1 MKRTLPLQPTEAAKP
16 SWLNQLNILGPGL
29 LFAATSVGT
38 SHLVQ
43 STRAG
48 ALYGLALLL
57 IVIVAN
63 AVKYPAFRF
72 ASDYFPATGTTL
84 LEAYRRQGRWV
95 LVAYLLITLSS
106 LLFAVSALALMSA
119 GLIKVVFALT
129 LPTHWMAL
137 GLIAATSAVLIIGHY
152 NTLERVTKFLV
163 VIMMVCTLIATAT
176 IIPEIDWSSDNI
188 QLLPTQLDIAGLMF
202 VAALIGWMP
211 VPLDA
216 SVWQSLWAKAKADN
230 SEHPPTLGQSRFDF
244 NISFVGTL
252 LLAICFMLLGAGLM
266 HDKGI
271 ELQSGSAAFSA
282 QLISLYEAVFGSA
295 AGPVIGIAALAIIYS
310 SLLAI
315 MDAFPRA
322 LSSLHRRW
330 QNIPEDQDDHILNE
344 SDPFY
349 VGTLVAMGAG
359 AALTYQ
365 FFMTSLTSL
374 IDMAA
379 TIAFITAPLIA
390 YLNHKVITADHVP
403 KACQPGGMMVM
414 YSRFSIAV
422 MIGFACAYLYLRFW
436 LS

>member
-1 MKRTLPLQPTEAAKP
+1 MKRNPSLPLASLAKP
-16 SWLNQLNILGPGL
+16 SWLNKLSILGPGL

-57 IVIVAN
+57 ILIVAN

-72 ASDYFPATGTTL
+72 ASDYLPATGVTL
-84 LEAYRRQGRWV
+84 VEAYRRQGRWI
-95 LVAYLLITLSS
+95 LCLYFFITLSS

-119 GLIKVVFALT
+119 GLIKVVFSVD

-137 GLIAATSAVLIIGHY
+137 GLIAATSAILVVGHY

-163 VIMMVCTLIATAT
+163 VIMMACTLIATT
-176 IIPEIDWSSDNI
+176 TVIPQISWGEGV

-211 VPLDA
+211 VPMDA
-216 SVWQSLWAKAKADN
+216 SVWQSLWAKAKAEN
-230 SEHPPTLGQSRFDF
+230 SEQPPTLAESRFDF
-244 NISFVGTL
+244 NISFLGTL

-271 ELQSGSAAFSA
+271 VLESGSAAFSA
-282 QLISLYEAVFGSA
+282 QLISLYQAVFGSS
-295 AGPVIGIAALAIIYS
+295 AGPVIGVAALAIIYS

-330 QNIPEDQDDHILNE
+330 LDIPEDQDDHKLDE

-349 VGTLVAMGAG
+349 IGTLLVMAAG

-379 TIAFITAPLIA
+379 TIAFITAPFIA
-390 YLNHKVITADHVP
+390 YLNHRAIRADHVP
-403 KACQPGGMMVM
+403 VECRPGTLMTL
-414 YSRFSIAV
+414 YSRISIAV

>member
-1 MKRTLPLQPTEAAKP
+1 MKRNPSLPLASLAKP
-16 SWLNQLNILGPGL
+16 SWLNKLSILGPGL

-57 IVIVAN
+57 ILIVAN

-72 ASDYFPATGTTL
+72 ASDYLPATGVTL
-84 LEAYRRQGRWV
+84 VEAYRRQGRWI
-95 LVAYLLITLSS
+95 LCLYFFITLSS

-119 GLIKVVFALT
+119 GLIKVVFSVD

-137 GLIAATSAVLIIGHY
+137 GLIAATSAILVVGHY

-176 IIPEIDWSSDNI
+176 VIPQISWGEGV

-202 VAALIGWMP
+202 VAALVGWMP
-211 VPLDA
+211 VPMDA
-216 SVWQSLWAKAKADN
+216 SVWQSLWAKAKAEN
-230 SEHPPTLGQSRFDF
+230 SEQPPTLAESRFDF
-244 NISFVGTL
+244 NISFLGTL

-271 ELQSGSAAFSA
+271 VLESGSAAFSA
-282 QLISLYEAVFGSA
+282 QLISLYQAVFGSS
-295 AGPVIGIAALAIIYS
+295 AGPVIGVAALAIIYS

-330 QNIPEDQDDHILNE
+330 LDIPEDQDDHKLDE

-349 VGTLVAMGAG
+349 IGTLLVMAAG

-379 TIAFITAPLIA
+379 TIAFITAPFIA
-390 YLNHKVITADHVP
+390 YLNHRAIRADHVP
-403 KACQPGGMMVM
+403 VECRPGTLMTL
-414 YSRFSIAV
+414 YSRISIAV

>member
-1 MKRTLPLQPTEAAKP
+1 MKRTPSLPLAPAAKP
-16 SWLNQLNILGPGL
+16 SWLNNLSVLGPGL

-72 ASDYFPATGTTL
+72 ASDYLPATGVTL

-95 LVAYLLITLSS
+95 LCVYFFITLSS

-119 GLIKVVFALT
+119 GLIKVVFALS

-137 GLIAATSAVLIIGHY
+137 GLIAATSAILVIGHY
-152 NTLERVTKFLV
+152 NTLERVTKVLV
-163 VIMMVCTLIATAT
+163 VVMMACTLFATAT
-176 IIPEIDWSSDNI
+176 VIPEISWSEGV
-188 QLLPTQLDIAGLMF
+188 QWLPTELDVVGLMF

-216 SVWQSLWAKAKADN
+216 SVWQSLWAKAKAEN
-230 SEHPPTLGQSRFDF
+230 SEHPPTLAQSRFDF
-244 NISFVGTL
+244 NLSFGGTL
-252 LLAICFMLLGAGLM
+252 LLAVCFMLLGAGLM

-282 QLISLYEAVFGSA
+282 QLISLYQAVFGSS

-330 QNIPEDQDDHILNE
+330 LDIPEDQDDHKLNE

-349 VGTLVAMGAG
+349 IGTLVVMAAG

-390 YLNHKVITADHVP
+390 YLNHRAIRSDFVPTA
-403 KACQPGGMMVM
+403 CRPGKLMTL

-422 MIGFACAYLYLRFW
+422 MISFACSYLYLRFW
-436 LS
+436 VS

>member
-1 MKRTLPLQPTEAAKP
+1 MKRNPSLPLASLAKP
-16 SWLNQLNILGPGL
+16 SWLNKLSILGPGL

-57 IVIVAN
+57 ILIVAN

-72 ASDYFPATGTTL
+72 ASDYLPATGVTL
-84 LEAYRRQGRWV
+84 VEAYRRQGRWI
-95 LVAYLLITLSS
+95 LCLYFFITLSS

-119 GLIKVVFALT
+119 GLIKVVFSVD

-137 GLIAATSAVLIIGHY
+137 GLIAATSAILVVGHY

-176 IIPEIDWSSDNI
+176 VIPQISWGEGV

-211 VPLDA
+211 VPMDA
-216 SVWQSLWAKAKADN
+216 SVWQSLWAKAKAEN
-230 SEHPPTLGQSRFDF
+230 SEQPPTLAESRFDF
-244 NISFVGTL
+244 NISFLGTL

-271 ELQSGSAAFSA
+271 VLESGSAAFSA
-282 QLISLYEAVFGSA
+282 QLISLYQAVFGSS
-295 AGPVIGIAALAIIYS
+295 AGPVIGVAALAIIYS

-330 QNIPEDQDDHILNE
+330 LDIPEDQDDHKLDE

-349 VGTLVAMGAG
+349 IGTLLVMAAG

-379 TIAFITAPLIA
+379 TIAFITAPFIA
-390 YLNHKVITADHVP
+390 YLNHRAIRADHVP
-403 KACQPGGMMVM
+403 VECRPGTLMTL
-414 YSRFSIAV
+414 YSRISIAV

>member
-1 MKRTLPLQPTEAAKP
+1 MKRNPSLPLTTAAKP
-16 SWLNQLNILGPGL
+16 AWLSQLSILGPGL

-57 IVIVAN
+57 IVIAAN

-72 ASDYFPATGTTL
+72 ASDYLPATGFTL

-95 LVAYLLITLSS
+95 LCVYFLITLSS

-119 GLIKVVFALT
+119 GLIKVVFSLD
-129 LPTHWMAL
+129 LPTHWLAL
-137 GLIAATSAVLIIGHY
+137 GLIAGTSAILIVGHY
-152 NTLERVTKFLV
+152 NALERVTKVLV

-176 IIPEIDWSSDNI
+176 IIPEIDWSGDV
-188 QLLPTQLDIAGLMF
+188 QWLPTQLDIAGLMF

-211 VPLDA
+211 VPMDA
-216 SVWQSLWAKAKADN
+216 SVWQSLWAKAKAEN
-230 SEHPPTLGQSRFDF
+230 SETPPTLAQSRFDF
-244 NISFVGTL
+244 NLSFIGTL
-252 LLAICFMLLGAGLM
+252 VLAICFMLLGAGLM

-282 QLISLYEAVFGSA
+282 QLISLYQAVFGSA

-330 QNIPEDQDDHILNE
+330 LDIPEDQDDHTLNE

-349 VGTLVAMGAG
+349 IGTLLVMATG

-390 YLNHKVITADHVP
+390 YLNHRAIRADHVP
-403 KACQPGGMMVM
+403 LECRPGNLMTL

>member
-1 MKRTLPLQPTEAAKP
+1 MKRNPSLPLASLAKP
-16 SWLNQLNILGPGL
+16 FWLNKLSILGPGL

-57 IVIVAN
+57 ILIVAN

-72 ASDYFPATGTTL
+72 ASDYLPATGVTL
-84 LEAYRRQGRWV
+84 VEAYRRQGRWI
-95 LVAYLLITLSS
+95 LCLYFFITLSS

-119 GLIKVVFALT
+119 GLIKVVFSVD

-137 GLIAATSAVLIIGHY
+137 GLIAATSAILVVGHY

-176 IIPEIDWSSDNI
+176 VIPQISWGEGV

-211 VPLDA
+211 VPMDA
-216 SVWQSLWAKAKADN
+216 SVWQSLWAKAKAEN
-230 SEHPPTLGQSRFDF
+230 SEQPPTLAESRFDF
-244 NISFVGTL
+244 NISFLGTL

-271 ELQSGSAAFSA
+271 VLESGSAAFSA
-282 QLISLYEAVFGSA
+282 QLISLYQAVFGSS
-295 AGPVIGIAALAIIYS
+295 AGPVIGVAALAIIYS

-330 QNIPEDQDDHILNE
+330 LDIPEDQDDHKLDE

-349 VGTLVAMGAG
+349 IGTLLVMAAG

-379 TIAFITAPLIA
+379 TIAFITAPFIA
-390 YLNHKVITADHVP
+390 YLNHRAIRADHVP
-403 KACQPGGMMVM
+403 VECRPGTLMTL
-414 YSRFSIAV
+414 YSRISIAV

>member
-1 MKRTLPLQPTEAAKP
+1 MKHSPSLPLMSAAKP
-16 SWLNQLNILGPGL
+16 SWLNRFSILGPGL

-72 ASDYFPATGTTL
+72 ASDYLPATGFTL

-95 LVAYLLITLSS
+95 LCVYFFTTLSS

-119 GLIKVVFALT
+119 GLIKVVFSLS
-129 LPTHWMAL
+129 LPTHWLAL
-137 GLIAATSAVLIIGHY
+137 GLIAATSAILVVGHY
-152 NTLERVTKFLV
+152 NTLERVTKVLV
-163 VIMMVCTLIATAT
+163 VIMMACTLVATASV
-176 IIPEIDWSSDNI
+176 IPEIPWGEGM
-188 QLLPTQLDIAGLMF
+188 QWLPTRLDIAGLMF

-216 SVWQSLWAKAKADN
+216 SVWQSLWAKAKAEN
-230 SEHPPTLGQSRFDF
+230 SEQPPTLAQSRFDF
-244 NISFVGTL
+244 NLSFIGTL

-266 HDKGI
+266 YNKGI

-282 QLISLYEAVFGSA
+282 QLISLYQTVFGSS

-330 QNIPEDQDDHILNE
+330 LDIPEERDEHTLNE
-344 SDPFY
+344 ADPFY
-349 VGTLVAMGAG
+349 IGTLLAMAAG
-359 AALTYQ
+359 AALTYR

-390 YLNHKVITADHVP
+390 YLNHRAIRAEHVP
-403 KACQPGGMMVM
+403 VNCRPGSLMTL
-414 YSRFSIAV
+414 YSRLSIAV
-422 MIGFACAYLYLRFW
+422 MVGFACAYLYLRFW

>member
-1 MKRTLPLQPTEAAKP
+1 MKRTPSLPITQSNKP
-16 SWLNQLNILGPGL
+16 AWLSQLSVLGPGL

-57 IVIVAN
+57 ILILAN

-72 ASDYFPATGTTL
+72 ASDYLPATGCTL

-95 LVAYLLITLSS
+95 LCVYFFITLSS

-119 GLIKVVFALT
+119 GLIKVVFEVG

-137 GLIAATSAVLIIGHY
+137 GLIAITSAVLVVGHY

-163 VIMMVCTLIATAT
+163 VVMMVCTLFATAT
-176 IIPEIDWSSDNI
+176 IIPQIGWSEGV
-188 QLLPTQLDIAGLMF
+188 QWLPTELDIAGLMF

-211 VPLDA
+211 VPMDA
-216 SVWQSLWAKAKADN
+216 SVWQSLWAKAKAEN
-230 SEHPPTLGQSRFDF
+230 SEQPPTLAQSRFDF
-244 NISFVGTL
+244 NLSFIGTL
-252 LLAICFMLLGAGLM
+252 ILAVCFMLLGAGLM

-271 ELQSGSAAFSA
+271 VLESGSAAFSA
-282 QLISLYEAVFGSA
+282 QLISLYEAVFGSS

-330 QNIPEDQDDHILNE
+330 LDIPEDTDDHKLNE

-349 VGTLVAMGAG
+349 IGTLLVMAVG

-379 TIAFITAPLIA
+379 TIAFITAPLVA
-390 YLNHKVITADHVP
+390 YLNHRAIRADHVP
-403 KACQPGGMMVM
+403 VECRPGTLMTL
-414 YSRFSIAV
+414 YSRVSIAV
-422 MIGFACAYLYLRFW
+422 MIGFACAYIYLRFW